1 MVIKSPAASA
11 LRGTESKPQPR
22 PTSGPSVFTGRST
35 VSASPNVVM
44 PSRAGSARQR
54 PVARTM
60 GRVAAPAEHGRSAGS
75 AHARMAVTAASA
87 PAASPARQRTL
98 PFDVAEVTKE
108 AFRRGMEFKG
118 PGQAGGTRGSRQA
131 GVAETAEPKPAKTR
145 NRTALELRLEKPWFE
160 TRKLQRPTAKQQ
172 RSILQILGVS
182 IAIAAAGI
190 LYIQHGF
197 QMQEKMDRLQELDM
211 TLQRTRHI
219 YTEKSLRYDRLT
231 GPNEI
236 YRRAQQAGL
245 VNSGPADNRLTISG
259 AGL

>member
-11 LRGTESKPQPR
+11 LRRADSKPELR
-22 PTSGPSVFTGRST
+22 PITRQSIATGRSGM
-35 VSASPNVVM
+35 SATSNVVM
-44 PSRAGSARQR
+44 PSRPGTAHRRPAAGAASTIGSAAAR
-54 PVARTM
+54 PAK
-60 GRVAAPAEHGRSAGS
+60 
-75 AHARMAVTAASA
+75 A
-87 PAASPARQRTL
+87 PAASPARQRML

-108 AFRRGMEFKG
+108 AFRRGMDFKG
-118 PGQAGGTRGSRQA
+118 PRPSSDTKSPRRTGD
-131 GVAETAEPKPAKTR
+131 VEPAEPKPSKTR
-145 NRTALELRLEKPWFE
+145 KRTAIELRLEKPWFE
-160 TRKLQRPTAKQQ
+160 TRKLKRPDAKQQ
-172 RSILQILGVS
+172 RSVLQILSVS
-182 IAIAAAGI
+182 IAIAAAGL

-211 TLQRTRHI
+211 ALQRTRHL

-236 YRRAQQAGL
+236 YRRAQEAGL